1 MSIRSL
7 IEKERFIALA
17 RHVPLAD
24 IAGLVKALEDGGI
37 RLLEITFDPCDPD
50 TLRTTQKA
58 IKTAVSAGM
67 ATGAGTVLSVEA
79 VEAACDAGAQFIVS
93 PNTDEQVMARTKE
106 LGRLSI
112 PGAFTPTEIVKA
124 HQMGADIVKVFP
136 VLPHQL
142 DYVKVLT
149 GPLPHIPIMVTGGV
163 NPGNAADFINAGAT
177 AVAAGATIV
186 SPAALRA
193 RDWRQITERARA
205 HVDAIREGTQHA
217 G

>member
-1 MSIRSL
+1 MNIRAL

-17 RHVPLAD
+17 RHVPLSAVVN
-24 IAGLVKALEDGGI
+24 LVNALKDGGI

-50 TLRTTQKA
+50 TLRSTQKA
-58 IKTAVSAGM
+58 IEIAVSAGM
-67 ATGAGTVLSVEA
+67 TTGAGTVLNVEA
-79 VEAACDAGAQFIVS
+79 VEAACEAGAQFIVS

-112 PGAFTPTEIVKA
+112 PGAFTPTEIVRA
-124 HQMGADIVKVFP
+124 YQMGADIVKVFP
-136 VLPHQL
+136 VLPHQV
-142 DYVKVLT
+142 DYVKVVT

-177 AVAAGATIV
+177 AVAAGTTIV
-186 SPAALRA
+186 TPDALRA
-193 RDWRQITERARA
+193 GDWQGIAERARA
-205 HVDAIREGTQHA
+205 HVEAIRKGTQHA